1 VEACTH
7 FDYASDALWI
17 FAERM
22 FRAMK
27 DTVFTMRSTPYKF
40 GVGATDEV
48 GDDLTSLGLKR
59 VLVVTDPGVGATGLP
74 ERAMGL
80 IRAKGIE
87 AGLFQDVSIEPT
99 DASVKMA
106 IEFAQ
111 SYHPDGYV
119 AIGGG
124 SVMDTAKIMNL
135 YVTYPAPFLAYVNAP
150 IGEARPVPGPL
161 KPMVCLPTTAG
172 TSSENTA
179 IAVVDMTELRVK
191 TGISHHH
198 LRATLGILDP
208 LNSLTVPPM
217 VTACS
222 GADVLTHAI
231 ESYTALAYDEREKP
245 ATPALRPPY
254 QGANPISD
262 LWCEK
267 AIKLVREFLPQ
278 AVKDGQDREA
288 RTQMMLAT
296 IYAGMGFSNAGVH
309 IPHAMGYP
317 IAGHVRG
324 YHPKDYPEKKPLVPH
339 GMSTALGAPAAFQFT
354 AQAKPERHRQIAE
367 WMGVKAKGSSAG
379 TAGEALREAF
389 IGFMQSIGMPNG
401 LQAVG
406 YTSADIPALAEGTMK
421 QKRLIGLSPQTV
433 TQEAV
438 ERMLEQSLVVW

>member
-1 VEACTH
+1 M
-7 FDYASDALWI
+7 
-17 FAERM
+17 R
-22 FRAMK
+22 

-40 GVGATDEV
+40 GVGATDEI

-59 VLVVTDPGVGATGLP
+59 VLVVTDPGVAATGLP

-99 DASVKMA
+99 DASVKTA

-111 SYHPDGYV
+111 SFRPDGYA

-124 SVMDTAKIMNL
+124 SVMDTAKMMNL
-135 YVTYPAPFLAYVNAP
+135 YVTHPAPFLAYVNAP

-161 KPMVCLPTTAG
+161 RPMVCLPTTAG

-191 TGISHHH
+191 TGISHHY

-245 ATPALRPPY
+245 PTPALRPPY

-267 AIKLVREFLPQ
+267 AIKLVREFLPR

-324 YHPKDYPEKKPLVPH
+324 YHPKDYPQKKPLVPH

-367 WMGVKAKGSSAG
+367 WMGVKPRGTSAG
-379 TAGEALREAF
+379 AAGEVLREAF
-389 IGFMQSIGMPNG
+389 TGFMQSIGMPNG

-438 ERMLEQSLVVW
+438 EKMLEQSLVVW